1 MAQTVLKITH
11 LMAMIYNPSLE
22 KVSSYGLVPRLIYI
36 SLLAEYKKVILSLL
50 QYVIN
55 VTTNYKQITN
65 LSVGYD
71 LKV

>member
-1 MAQTVLKITH
+1 MTH
-11 LMAMIYNPSLE
+11 LWKRYPVT
-22 KVSSYGLVPRLIYI
+22 VSYPDLYI
-36 SLLAEYKKVILSLL
+36 SLLVEYKKVILSLL

-55 VTTNYKQITN
+55 VITNYKQITN

>member
-1 MAQTVLKITH
+1 
-11 LMAMIYNPSLE
+11 MAMIYNPSLE
-22 KVSSYGLVPRLIYI
+22 KVSSYGLVPDLYI

>member
-11 LMAMIYNPSLE
+11 LMAMIYLWKRYPVT
-22 KVSSYGLVPRLIYI
+22 VSYPDLYI

-55 VTTNYKQITN
+55 VITNYKQITN

>member
-1 MAQTVLKITH
+1 MTH
-11 LMAMIYNPSLE
+11 LWKRYPVT
-22 KVSSYGLVPRLIYI
+22 VSYPDLYI